1 MSSVYL
7 THGMIL
13 VLKYME
19 LSRELMK
26 IVSYYESILV
36 FTPVVLHLD
45 KIHVLLAD
53 GTFVY

>member
-7 THGMIL
+7 THRIIL

-26 IVSYYESILV
+26 ILSYYESILV
-36 FTPVVLHLD
+36 FTPVVLRLD

-53 GTFVY
+53 GTFVH